1 MNTPR
6 LSKRPATVAELQLA
20 TELFAKRAHTDVSLA
35 PFTTYRVGGN
45 AALHVHAE
53 SIDDLEA
60 ISTVLAQ
67 VDLPLLVIGRGSNI
81 LIADTG
87 FQGLAITFGGFLE
100 YIDLPDRSDDGGSQD
115 GDGSQEGSPAV
126 EPIALFGHTGNLSLK
141 FFELVSG
148 YRCSVESD
156 KGLKRSKPRMNRNEL
171 GSHARSDKLVDP
183 HKFPYQIIHAEF

>member
-6 LSKRPATVAELQLA
+6 QSKRPATVAELQLA
-20 TELFAKRAHTDVSLA
+20 TELFAKRAHADVSLA
-35 PFTTYRVGGN
+35 QFTTYRVGGN

-87 FQGLAITFGGFLE
+87 FQGLAITFGSFL
-100 YIDLPDRSDDGGSQD
+100 DRTTSILAQQS
-115 GDGSQEGSPAV
+115 
-126 EPIALFGHTGNLSLK
+126 
-141 FFELVSG
+141 
-148 YRCSVESD
+148 
-156 KGLKRSKPRMNRNEL
+156 
-171 GSHARSDKLVDP
+171 
-183 HKFPYQIIHAEF
+183 AE